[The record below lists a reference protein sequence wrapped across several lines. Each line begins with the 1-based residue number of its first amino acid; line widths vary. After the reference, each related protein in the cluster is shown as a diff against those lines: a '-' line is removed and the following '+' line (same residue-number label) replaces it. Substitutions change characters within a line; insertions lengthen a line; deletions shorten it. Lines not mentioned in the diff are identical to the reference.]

1 MNPLRFAGVVPASGV
16 SRRMGSPKAALM
28 LGDSSFLER
37 AVRALRDGG
46 CDPVYVIVDETDVVV
61 VREAERTGATVVRNP
76 DPGEG
81 PITSLRL
88 AIRAASPDIDGIAYL
103 PLDYPLVEAQTVSRL
118 IDEAI
123 ESDAPLTLPVH
134 GAKRGHPALFRR
146 RLFDELV
153 DPALEGGAR
162 IVVHRYLDRARIVDW
177 PDATVIT
184 DVDTPADYEQLRSNG
199 NDQAP

>member
-1 MNPLRFAGVVPASGV
+1 
-16 SRRMGSPKAALM
+16 MGSPKATLR
-28 LGDSSFLER
+28 LGDFSFLEL

-61 VREAERTGATVVRNP
+61 MREAARTGATIVRNP
-76 DPGEG
+76 EPGEG

-88 AIRAASPDIDGIAYL
+88 AIRAASPDADGIAYL
-103 PLDYPLVEAQTVSRL
+103 PLDYPLVEAPTVSRL

-134 GAKRGHPALFRR
+134 GTKRGHPAIFRR
-146 RLFDELV
+146 RLFGELV
-153 DPALEGGAR
+153 DPELEGGAR
-162 IVVHRYLDRARIVDW
+162 IVVHRYLDRAQIVDW

-184 DVDTPADYEQLRSNG
+184 DVDTPDDYQRLRSKG
-199 NDQAP
+199 SDQAS

>member
-1 MNPLRFAGVVPASGV
+1 
-16 SRRMGSPKAALM
+16 MGSPKAALT
-28 LGDSSFLER
+28 LGDSTFLER
-37 AVRALRDGG
+37 AVQALRDGG
-46 CDPVYVIVDETDVVV
+46 CDPIYVIVDETDVVV
-61 VREAERTGATVVRNP
+61 MGEAERTGATVVKNP

-88 AIRAASPDIDGIAYL
+88 AIGAVPPDADGIAYL
-103 PLDYPLVEAQTVSRL
+103 PLDYPLVEAGTVSRL

-134 GAKRGHPALFRR
+134 GTKRGHPALFRR

-162 IVVHRYLDRARIVDW
+162 VVVHRYLDQARIVDW

-184 DVDTPADYEQLRSNG
+184 DVDTPADYEQLRSDG
-199 NDQAP
+199 DAPVLS